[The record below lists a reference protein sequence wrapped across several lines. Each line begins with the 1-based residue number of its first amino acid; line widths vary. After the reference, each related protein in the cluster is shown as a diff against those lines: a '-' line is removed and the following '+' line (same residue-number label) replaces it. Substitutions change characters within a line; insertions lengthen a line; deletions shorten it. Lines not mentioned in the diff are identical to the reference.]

1 MGETSSEDSYSASTP
16 TRTNYAIIVAF
27 VLSTGIALPVC
38 LVMGLKDKAR
48 DEAVSAKIAAL
59 EEKVDRLQR
68 DLAAARLKLD
78 AHDMRFRNG
87 PPPVID
93 PSRPAIFPPGRDPK
107 HPPKTET
114 VVKKGGNQP

>member
-1 MGETSSEDSYSASTP
+1 MGETSSEDSYSASQP

-38 LVMGLKDKAR
+38 LVMGLRDKAR

-78 AHDMRFRNG
+78 AVDARQRNMRVEDKDHRPHVN
-87 PPPVID
+87 PPRPKLQPVVVHHKG
-93 PSRPAIFPPGRDPK
+93 SRP
-107 HPPKTET
+107 
-114 VVKKGGNQP
+114 